1 MPISVIG
8 GYVCKAYM
16 PVAFYLLRIYSFLL
30 YVANVANVANVASE
44 YINITIKKNI
54 GKVIEWNAT
63 TATETKKQRNIEEK
77 LWTPVASAV
86 CVFATRLARTTGVR
100 LINQLLSGGKSLK
113 KIIHINSAKRVHET
127 KPPKSD

>member
-1 MPISVIG
+1 MLMPISVIG
-8 GYVCKAYM
+8 VYVCKAYM

-30 YVANVANVANVASE
+30 YVANVASE

-77 LWTPVASAV
+77 LWTSVASAV
-86 CVFATRLARTTGVR
+86 CVFATRLARATGVR
-100 LINQLLSGGKSLK
+100 LINQFLSGGQRL
-113 KIIHINSAKRVHET
+113 
-127 KPPKSD
+127 